1 LYATELIRSTGV
13 QRQLRDWRLSVWVSI
28 KMTTPLG
35 VRTDCRFFV
44 GEKPCIFKRMC
55 NGCKRYAPRGKRILV
70 IKLAA
75 VGDVLRTTS
84 LLEGLKAK
92 YPSSFITWLTD
103 PESAELLRFSRPID
117 VLLPYSLESIVRL
130 MAERPDIVICLD
142 KEPRATA
149 LASQIDAEEKYGF
162 AWSPEGVL
170 MPENELANYVFRL
183 GYDDELKFRR
193 NEKTYQEMIFEV
205 CGLAY
210 ERSYEYALD
219 LPEGVSRKART
230 FINELGV
237 ERNDVVVGL
246 NTGAGAVFATKVWPE
261 EHFVVL
267 AGHLRQRLGVVP
279 MLLGGPLE
287 VERNKRIAEECRGV
301 AIDAGCG
308 HSLTDF
314 AGLVACCDLVVSADT
329 LAMHL
334 AMAAQRPVVVLMGPT
349 CAAEIELYGRGT
361 KISADVPCAPC
372 YRQTCDEGH
381 VCMKGIS
388 PEDVF
393 DAVSEQLQTG
403 A

>member
-1 LYATELIRSTGV
+1 MI
-13 QRQLRDWRLSVWVSI
+13 
-28 KMTTPLG
+28 
-35 VRTDCRFFV
+35 
-44 GEKPCIFKRMC
+44 
-55 NGCKRYAPRGKRILV
+55 

-75 VGDVLRTTS
+75 VGDVLRTTP

-130 MAERPDIVICLD
+130 KAERPDVVICLD

-149 LASQIDAEEKYGF
+149 LASQIDAKERFGF
-162 AWSPEGVL
+162 KWSPEGVL
-170 MPENELANYVFRL
+170 MPENELADYAFRL
-183 GYDDELKFRR
+183 GYDDELKFRQ

-205 CGLAY
+205 CGLDY
-210 ERSYEYALD
+210 ERPYEYVLD
-219 LPEGVSRKART
+219 LPEEVSRKART
-230 FINELGV
+230 SANELGIG
-237 ERNDVVVGL
+237 RDDVVVGL

-261 EHFVVL
+261 EHFVEL
-267 AGHLRQRLGVVP
+267 ARLLRERLGVIP
-279 MLLGGPLE
+279 LLLGGPLE
-287 VERNKRIAEECRGV
+287 VERNRRIAEECRGA

-314 AGLVACCDLVVSADT
+314 AGLVAGCDLVVSADT

-334 AMAAQRPVVVLMGPT
+334 AIGARRPVVVLMGPT

-361 KISADVPCAPC
+361 KMSADASCAPC
-372 YRQTCDEGH
+372 YRQTCDKGH

-388 PEDVF
+388 AEDVF
-393 DAVSEQLQTG
+393 DAVSRQLQTG